1 MFDIGFTELLV
12 VAVVAL
18 VVIGPERLPETIRSV
33 ALWLGRLRR
42 MASQVY
48 REMEKEV
55 GMNDIRQQLHNED
68 VMRSLGETG
77 KQQSQDSQNRQT
89 KPAQAEN
96 TATPEEPPKSEG
108 EKHGS

>member
-55 GMNDIRQQLHNED
+55 GMNDIRQQLHNEE
-68 VMRSLGETG
+68 VMRSLGEGG
-77 KQQSQDSQNRQT
+77 KQNQQPENRPT
-89 KPAQAEN
+89 APAQTQ
-96 TATPEEPPKSEG
+96 TAPAPEAPPETDGK
-108 EKHGS
+108 KHGS